1 MGQKVVIP
9 SSLPFFSGDVAKITV
24 YLSVC
29 FLLNLFFDRNIEKV
43 YKPFKVF
50 TATGTFK
57 VFHPEPLSSF
67 FRSFALDERRIFER
81 RLKDSALLS
90 RGLRAKIPMASA

>member
-1 MGQKVVIP
+1 MAKSTI
-9 SSLPFFSGDVAKITV
+9 SLLYIFFAKLIFV
-24 YLSVC
+24 GS
-29 FLLNLFFDRNIEKV
+29 IEKV

-57 VFHPEPLSSF
+57 VFHPAPLSSF
-67 FRSFALDERRIFER
+67 FRSFARDERRIFER